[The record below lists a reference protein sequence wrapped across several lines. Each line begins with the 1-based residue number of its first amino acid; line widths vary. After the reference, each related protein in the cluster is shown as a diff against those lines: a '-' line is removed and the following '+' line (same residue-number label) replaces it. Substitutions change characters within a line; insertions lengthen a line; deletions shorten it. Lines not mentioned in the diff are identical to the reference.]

1 MREMERDG
9 ESNLKIIHH
18 CDDTEID
25 MAKKTKNNIKIV
37 YFPFVFFIISKMM
50 CD

>member
-1 MREMERDG
+1 MGEREMERVG

-25 MAKKTKNNIKIV
+25 MAKNN
-37 YFPFVFFIISKMM
+37 
-50 CD
+50 